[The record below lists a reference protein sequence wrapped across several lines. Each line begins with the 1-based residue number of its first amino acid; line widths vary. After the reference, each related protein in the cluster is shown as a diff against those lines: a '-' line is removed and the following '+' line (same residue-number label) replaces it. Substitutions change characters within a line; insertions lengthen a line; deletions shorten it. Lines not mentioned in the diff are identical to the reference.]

1 LVVLGYAGGLIGRD
15 LGRFFTNDG
24 DGQSLVFATAASA
37 LMTPVV
43 LALGMLP
50 FFGFERALNTALLGI
65 GTYLL
70 GLLVGAV
77 CLATLHGISRS
88 RRARA

>member
-1 LVVLGYAGGLIGRD
+1 LKR
-15 LGRFFTNDG
+15 RNR
-24 DGQSLVFATAASA
+24 SS
-37 LMTPVV
+37 
-43 LALGMLP
+43 
-50 FFGFERALNTALLGI
+50 EALLGI